1 MQPTTAPAPDP
12 ATMAAAV
19 AAALEVLSTAT
30 TAPAPEPAPF
40 DADNAGRLAADLDRL
55 ANDLTTAARR
65 TGLSRTTLYR
75 LMDSGELRFV
85 KIGAR
90 RLIPEDALR
99 DLLAGRGMAAA

>member
-1 MQPTTAPAPDP
+1 MQPTATPD
-12 ATMAAAV
+12 AAV
-19 AAALEVLSTAT
+19 MADAVRAALEVLTTAT
-30 TAPAPEPAPF
+30 VPAIETTPD
-40 DADNAGRLAADLDRL
+40 DADRL
-55 ANDLTTAARR
+55 ANDLPTAARR

-75 LMDSGELRFV
+75 LMDAGELRFV

>member
-12 ATMAAAV
+12 TTMAAAV
-19 AAALEVLSTAT
+19 AAALEVIATAT
-30 TAPAPEPAPF
+30 APLPGPAKVSP
-40 DADNAGRLAADLDRL
+40 DDRDRL
-55 ANDLTTAARR
+55 ANDLPTAVRR